1 MIDSCCLIVVSLD
14 TLWGLPFCFP
24 NSVHKV
30 FCFLEMNEKSVTF
43 CDCCDKIYFDHHCY
57 LFFIILRTK
66 KKKTLSLLKEHPQ
79 QDLIAGTFNEKSEL
93 SDL

>member
-30 FCFLEMNEKSVTF
+30 FCFLEMNEKLER
-43 CDCCDKIYFDHHCY
+43 CDKVE
-57 LFFIILRTK
+57 ILN
-66 KKKTLSLLKEHPQ
+66 KEKNHMEI
-79 QDLIAGTFNEKSEL
+79 L
-93 SDL
+93 